1 MIFIL
6 SFIAFLTT
14 FFLIK
19 IFLPLLKK
27 YLVDKPNDRSL
38 HDSPIPKSG
47 GLFFA
52 LTSSILMYFMNNPI
66 GILSL
71 PLSFIGFL
79 DDKLNISRK
88 VRYLAQLTSV
98 ALIYFYSKGFFQS
111 LQIENEII
119 QILLII
125 FVVFLGTAIINFT
138 NFMDGLD
145 GLISGTMI
153 IWFIAISIS
162 WNASFLILVGALVG
176 FIIWNWSPA
185 KIFMGDSGS
194 TFLGCVVVGV
204 IFNIKSLTQLINSLL
219 ILSPIFFDSISCIF
233 LRLKYKQNIF
243 EPHKKHLYQRLFIAG
258 WSKELVAFLYMINTT
273 FLALAYLKS
282 QFLLYI
288 GTFLTII
295 FGIVLNERK
304 AYNFKN
310 Q

>member
-1 MIFIL
+1 MVFIL
-6 SFIAFLTT
+6 SFLAFLTT

-19 IFLPLLKK
+19 IFLPFLKK

-38 HDSPIPKSG
+38 HKSPIPKSG

-52 LTSSILMYFMNNPI
+52 LTSSFLMYFMNNPI

-71 PLSFIGFL
+71 PLSFIGVL

-88 VRYLAQLTSV
+88 VRYIAQLTSV

-111 LQIENEII
+111 LQVENEII
-119 QILLII
+119 QIFLII

-162 WNASFLILVGALVG
+162 WNISFLILVGALVG

-243 EPHKKHLYQRLFIAG
+243 EPHKKHLYQRLYIAG
-258 WSKELVAFLYMINTT
+258 WSKELVAFLYMSNTT

-288 GTFLTII
+288 ATFLTII